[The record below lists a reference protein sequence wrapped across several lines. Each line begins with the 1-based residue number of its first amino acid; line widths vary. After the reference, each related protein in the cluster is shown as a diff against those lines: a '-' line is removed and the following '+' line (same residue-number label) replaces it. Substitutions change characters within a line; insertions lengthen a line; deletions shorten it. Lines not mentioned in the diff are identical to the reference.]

1 MKLGMIIYIVLSLF
15 LIAIGV
21 ISILRPNGLLLHDMI
36 EKIKGK
42 ISIIDKE
49 GLSKFCGIGAIT
61 VGIEIFLLG
70 VCYYYLGNSYFTP
83 MRIAIGITLC
93 YLFAA
98 SQRYDSTNY
107 EEDGKMKKKTKK
119 IICFISCFIMIII
132 FLPVFFEYLD

>member
-1 MKLGMIIYIVLSLF
+1 MKLGMIVYLALSLILIVL
-15 LIAIGV
+15 GV
-21 ISILRPNGLLLHDMI
+21 ISIIKPNGILLHDMI

-61 VGIEIFLLG
+61 VGVEIFLLG
-70 VCYYYLGNSYFTP
+70 LCFYYLGNPFYAP
-83 MRIAIGITLC
+83 MRVAIGLTLC

-107 EEDGKMKKKTKK
+107 EADGKMKKKTKK
-119 IICFISCFIMIII
+119 IICFVSFFILFLI
-132 FLPVFFEYLD
+132 FLPLFT